1 MRQIREYC
9 GIFGIF
15 NSPDAAHKIYLGL
28 HALQHRGQESAGIVT
43 SVFDE
48 AKGKKVMPS
57 HKDHGLVL
65 DVFKDTSIFETKLL
79 GSSGIGHN
87 RYSTSGASD
96 NPANIQ
102 PFLVHYRDGNL
113 ALAHNGNISN
123 AREIRRSFI
132 ERGTLFQSTADSE
145 MILHLIAQSTR
156 RRQIDKII
164 DAVSQLEGAFSLVM
178 LTDDS
183 LIALRDPNG
192 FKPLALGRITDEEGN
207 ETYCVSSE
215 TCAFDLAGAEYIRDI
230 EPGELIVIN
239 QKGVAEG
246 KFESYNL
253 AQNNGVSQCVF
264 EYVYFSRPDSK
275 IFGEMVD
282 KVRRK
287 MGKELAHDAPVPI
300 VPEGE
305 AKPIVISVPDSS
317 NTATLGYVTE
327 CRKLGYRARYEIG
340 LIRNHYVGRTFIAP
354 GQQAREQRVRSKFN
368 TVEGVLKGRVVVMVD
383 DSIVRGTT
391 ARQLV
396 QMVRNAGAKEVHFRV
411 ASPPV
416 SHPCFYGMDFP
427 SHEEL
432 FANQY
437 DGDVDEMAKWLGVDS
452 LAYLTIDGL
461 KRAVLAANDNPHGYC
476 NACFSG
482 NYPVEVDM
490 SVSKDENEW

>member
-1 MRQIREYC
+1 
-9 GIFGIF
+9 
-15 NSPDAAHKIYLGL
+15 
-28 HALQHRGQESAGIVT
+28 
-43 SVFDE
+43 
-48 AKGKKVMPS
+48 MPS